1 MVNAVSQLIALY
13 TNVNYKEIRFNTS
26 CTWGV
31 RREKKRKNSFLGKE
45 DEGMRVI
52 GFKLGKVIR
61 VKHTLVSL
69 PF

>member
-31 RREKKRKNSFLGKE
+31 RREKKEKTHFLEKRMKE
-45 DEGMRVI
+45 
-52 GFKLGKVIR
+52 
-61 VKHTLVSL
+61 
-69 PF
+69 